1 MLGEGA
7 KGKMAR
13 RNEKEEISYSL
24 KSVHELTANP
34 RNARTHS
41 ESQIKKL
48 AKSIKEFG
56 FINPIIH
63 DAEGVILAGHG
74 RLAAAQKLGLERVPA
89 IDASHLTEQQ
99 KRAYMLA
106 DNRMALDAGWDDSIL
121 KIELSELGAFADF
134 DMDLTG
140 FDIGEIALLTST
152 HTEKNE
158 AENEIPATPVHPVSQ
173 LGDTW
178 LLGPHRVRC
187 GDSTNP
193 ADVEVLL
200 QDTKPH
206 LMVTDPPYGVEYDP
220 EWRNRVMRADGSK
233 VAARAVGTVMNDG
246 NADWRAA
253 WGLFPGD
260 VAYVW
265 HADKFGSIVDESLCA
280 VNFEIRAQIIWN
292 KNVFAIGR
300 GDYHWKHEP
309 CWYAVRK
316 GEKARWNGS
325 RKETTVWDIDKP
337 QKSETGH
344 STQKPVEC
352 MRRPILNNSKH
363 GDVVYDPFLGS
374 GTTVIAAE
382 TEGRACYGMELN
394 PAYVDVIVKRWQ
406 EFTKKTATLEG
417 TGESFG
423 MVAENRLQEAA

>member
-1 MLGEGA
+1 MLRSGA
-7 KGKMAR
+7 KGKMASKK
-13 RNEKEEISYSL
+13 EKIEISYSL

-63 DAEGVILAGHG
+63 DDKGVILAGHG
-74 RLAAAQKLGLERVPA
+74 RLAAAQKLGIEQVPA
-89 IDASHLTEQQ
+89 IDARHLTEQQ

-106 DNRMALDAGWDDSIL
+106 DNRMALDAGWDEGIL
-121 KIELSELGAFADF
+121 KIELSELMGLEDF
-134 DMDLTG
+134 DMELTG
-140 FDIGEIALLTST
+140 FDLSEIDLLTSS
-152 HTEKNE
+152 HTQTNE
-158 AENEIPATPVHPVSQ
+158 AENEIPPTPVNAVSK

-200 QDTKPH
+200 QGSKPH
-206 LMVTDPPYGVEYDP
+206 LMVTDPPYGVEYD
-220 EWRNRVMRADGSK
+220 
-233 VAARAVGTVMNDG
+233 
-246 NADWRAA
+246 ADWRNHTGKKGRTGRAIGKVLNDDRSDWTKA
-253 WGLFPGD
+253 WKLFPGD

-265 HADKFGSIVDESLCA
+265 NADKFSHIVAASLESCGFKMRNLI
-280 VNFEIRAQIIWN
+280 VWV
-292 KNVFAIGR
+292 KNQMAISR
-300 GDYHWKHEP
+300 GDYHHKHEP
-309 CWYAVRK
+309 CWYAVRAGSK
-316 GEKARWNGS
+316 GHWNGS

-363 GDVVYDPFLGS
+363 GEIVYDPFLGS

-417 TGESFG
+417 TGETFG
-423 MVAENRLQEAA
+423 MVSDNRLQEAA

>member
-1 MLGEGA
+1 
-7 KGKMAR
+7 MAR
-13 RNEKEEISYSL
+13 RNEKDEISYSL

-63 DAEGVILAGHG
+63 DEEGVILAGHG
-74 RLAAAQKLGLERVPA
+74 RLAAAQKLGLEHVPA

-106 DNRMALDAGWDDSIL
+106 DNRMALDAGWDEGIL
-121 KIELSELGAFADF
+121 KIELTELAAFEGLDI
-134 DMDLTG
+134 DLTG
-140 FDIGEIALLTST
+140 FDQSEISLLTST

-158 AENEIPATPVHPVSQ
+158 AENDIPATPVQSVSQ

-193 ADVEVLL
+193 ADVEILL
-200 QDTKPH
+200 QGSKPH
-206 LMVTDPPYGVEYDP
+206 LMVTDPPYGVDYDP
-220 EWRNRVMRADGSK
+220 AWRNGLDRAKNRRTG
-233 VAARAVGTVMNDG
+233 VVENDDRS
-246 NADWRAA
+246 DWTPA
-253 WGLFPGD
+253 WNLFPGNI
-260 VAYVW
+260 AYVW
-265 HADKFGSIVDESLCA
+265 HGGLHAGVVQASLEDSKFKVRS
-280 VNFEIRAQIIWN
+280 QIIWAKN
-292 KNVFAIGR
+292 KMVFSR
-300 GDYHWKHEP
+300 GDYHWQHEP
-309 CWYAVRK
+309 CWYAVREK
-316 GEKARWNGS
+316 GNWNGD
-325 RKETTVWDIDKP
+325 RKQTTLWQIDNLNVAKH
-337 QKSETGH
+337 QAKENARSNH

-352 MRRPILNNSKH
+352 MRRPILNNSKA
-363 GDVVYDPFLGS
+363 GDVIYDPFLGS

-406 EFTKKTATLEG
+406 EFTKGTAMLEG
-417 TGESFG
+417 TNESFG
-423 MVAENRLQEAA
+423 MVAQSRLQEAA